1 MIYDN
6 KNYSNKLETSYTN
19 SDHKSLNEQA
29 ETTSS
34 TSKRRSQVK
43 NACGMYPLV
52 HLIDCYT
59 NMIHVL
65 HFLIISFSQ
74 LPKGLQKM

>member
-6 KNYSNKLETSYTN
+6 KNCLNKLVTSDAKSNTMSPNDQNETNIT
-19 SDHKSLNEQA
+19 
-29 ETTSS
+29 

-52 HLIDCYT
+52 HLLVCYT
-59 NMIHVL
+59 NLIHVL
-65 HFLIISFSQ
+65 HFSNNII
-74 LPKGLQKM
+74 